1 MPHKIN
7 SASPPQMLADRWV
20 DGNSE
25 LSINPHDLE
34 IVKER
39 LLQCVL
45 YPYTVSVSDSRSM
58 YVSADDT
65 MIDLETKNCL
75 RRILQAREY
84 HTDEVYLSLIA
95 RATTFLTITYF

>member
-1 MPHKIN
+1 
-7 SASPPQMLADRWV
+7 
-20 DGNSE
+20 
-25 LSINPHDLE
+25 
-34 IVKER
+34 
-39 LLQCVL
+39 
-45 YPYTVSVSDSRSM
+45 M